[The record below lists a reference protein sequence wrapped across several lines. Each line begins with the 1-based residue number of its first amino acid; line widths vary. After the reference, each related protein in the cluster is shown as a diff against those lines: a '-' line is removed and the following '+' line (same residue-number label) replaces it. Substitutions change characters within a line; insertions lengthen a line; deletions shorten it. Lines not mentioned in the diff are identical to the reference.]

1 MKNLI
6 SHLLISLLAIAGISC
21 TSDDDNPA
29 AGAARVNF
37 YLVDAP
43 ANFDEVWVEVLAV
56 RIKMDDDVS
65 DEDESGWLE
74 INYDNSQALNLLEL
88 TGGNSELLG
97 TEDLPAGEIDQL
109 RLILG
114 EDNYVIQNGERFELK
129 TPSAQQ
135 SGLKIKINEY
145 IEGGMSYDLVIDFDV
160 ARSIVTAGNSGNIIL
175 KPVLR
180 AYMEKAAA
188 GISGQVLPLDAQP
201 VQVTISNGENQYNTY
216 VDENGNYV
224 INGMDDGTYS
234 VTFSPNDQYLPT
246 VIEGVQVT
254 NGEIVT
260 LDPVTLSSK

>member
-6 SHLLISLLAIAGISC
+6 SYLFISVLAIAGISC

-29 AGAARVNF
+29 AGSARVNF

-43 ANFDEVWVEVLAV
+43 ASYDEVWVEVLAV
-56 RIKMDDDVS
+56 RVKMDDDAS

-74 INYDNSQALNLLEL
+74 INYDKSQAINLLEL

-97 TEDLPAGEIDQL
+97 TEDLPAGKIDQL

-114 EDNYVIQNGERFELK
+114 DDNYVIQNGERFELK

-135 SGLKIKINEY
+135 SGLKIKINEH
-145 IEGGMSYDLVIDFDV
+145 IEGGMSYNLVIDFDV

-180 AYMEKAAA
+180 AYMEQTGA
-188 GISGQVLPLDAQP
+188 GIKGQVLPLDARP
-201 VQVTISNGENQYNTY
+201 VQVTASNGEDQFNTF
-216 VDENGNYV
+216 VDERGNF
-224 INGMDDGTYS
+224 IISGMDNGIYS
-234 VTFSPNDQYLPT
+234 VTFSPNEQYVPT
-246 VIEGVQVT
+246 VIEDVQVVD
-254 NGEIVT
+254 GEIVS
-260 LDPVTLSSK
+260 LDPVILSSK